1 MRLALFGKPQHNRHQ
16 AWHNEKNNSLLYFA
30 QPKVDLLET
39 YVCPFS
45 LLLIILINVLEANS
59 FAVTWQVSPEMAII
73 EIFFCLIIL
82 VTTHELRAT

>member
-73 EIFFCLIIL
+73 EIFSVWSL
-82 VTTHELRAT
+82 